1 MTTAASYLSTAEVAA
16 RFGGKVTEGTL
27 RKWRMQKK
35 GPPCQRLGSKVVYPL
50 EQLVRWEQDQQI
62 VGEQA

>member
-1 MTTAASYLSTAEVAA
+1 MNTATYLTTAEVAA

-27 RKWRMQKK
+27 RKWRMKRQ

-50 EQLVRWEQDQQI
+50 AQLEDWEKQQQI
-62 VGEQA
+62 VGEAA